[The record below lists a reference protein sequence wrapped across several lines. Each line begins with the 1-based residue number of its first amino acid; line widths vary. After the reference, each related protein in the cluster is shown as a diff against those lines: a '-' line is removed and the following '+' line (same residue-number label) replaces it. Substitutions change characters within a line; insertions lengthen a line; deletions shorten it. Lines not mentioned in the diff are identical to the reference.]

1 MKKKIVRI
9 LLVLFIAIQ
18 AFRIDKTNPPV
29 VQSQDFITM
38 HKPSETIANT
48 LKNSCYDCH
57 SNTSK
62 YPWYTNVAPVSW
74 LIKHHINEGRE
85 ELNFSEW
92 GTFTAKRKSK
102 KLEDIVEEVE
112 AGEMPMTPYVLMHS
126 EAKMSTEQREAL
138 GNYFKGLEK

>member
-1 MKKKIVRI
+1 MKKKILKI
-9 LLVLFIAIQ
+9 LLVVFIAIQ

-29 VQSQDFITM
+29 VASQDFIAM
-38 HKPSETIANT
+38 YKPSEAIANT
-48 LKNSCYDCH
+48 LRNSCYDCH

-62 YPWYTNVAPVSW
+62 YPWYSNVAPVSW
-74 LIKHHINEGRE
+74 LVKNHINEGRE

-112 AGEMPMTPYVLMHS
+112 AGEMPMKPYVLMHS
-126 EAKMSTEQREAL
+126 EAKMSSEQREAL
-138 GNYFKGLEK
+138 VNYFKELGK